1 MYDVHLKN
9 LDVDLVHGH
18 FKLVLQVKE
27 DVNLKILDV
36 NLNKFRCEP

>member
-1 MYDVHLKN
+1 MHLKN
-9 LDVDLVHGH
+9 LDVDLILGH